1 MFKLTVTPPRTSQLT
16 VAPAPAA
23 RRAVPA
29 LAAALALAATL
40 LLSPVAQAK
49 PIKKAGWLRGV
60 TVTEYYP
67 APEWWFIGKK
77 VQTPGLSRLSR
88 IDWLYSSTGMSM
100 EGDGIG
106 LDGERYHIAGLGNG
120 GWVTER
126 GKPSVPGHK
135 GWRGG
140 SPYWRAG
147 GYWLSKGRY
156 VTFPLDGGGWSNGR
170 GLRYRELPGVSFGTG
185 PSRPLKYYRS
195 VAVDPDL
202 IPMGSK
208 VYIAAYRNTAG
219 GGWFSADDVG
229 GAIIGRHL
237 DVYRTPPA
245 RKDIGGN
252 HLRDQRVYVQP
263 PGAKAA
269 RNAPAWVKPRRESAP
284 SVPVPQAPGV
294 TSDPSGGASAP

>member
-1 MFKLTVTPPRTSQLT
+1 MTPQLATPPH
-16 VAPAPAA
+16 APH
-23 RRAVPA
+23 RRRLRSV
-29 LAAALALAATL
+29 ALALTLALATL
-40 LLSPVAQAK
+40 LIPAAAQAK
-49 PIKKAGWLRGV
+49 PLKKAGWLRGV

-67 APEWWFIGKK
+67 APEWWFVGKK
-77 VQTPGLSRLSR
+77 IPTPGLSRLSR

-106 LDGERYHIAGLGNG
+106 LDGERYHIAGLGSG

-126 GKPSVPGHK
+126 GKPSVPGRK

-140 SPYWRAG
+140 APYWRAG
-147 GYWLSKGRY
+147 GYWLSRSRY

-170 GLRYRELPGVSFGTG
+170 GVKYRPLPGVSFGTG

-252 HLRDQRVYVQP
+252 HLQDQRVYVQP
-263 PGAKAA
+263 PGARAT
-269 RNAPAWVKPRRESAP
+269 RNAPPRSKRSGGDTV
-284 SVPVPQAPGV
+284 SVPVPQAPAV
-294 TSDPSGGASAP
+294 TSDPSGGATAP